1 MENMLN
7 EKGSNHIA
15 SFSVELESGDTGRF
29 NEFLHRLEEL
39 LGAHQRQEQYIFE
52 FCRENL
58 LTLGY
63 HGHSRSDVL
72 SAIHEKM
79 SVGPRRQLNLW
90 VKFED
95 WLRTYDA
102 ADTRT
107 AANLRQLPV
116 MAAVNVARVASPS
129 GIREL
134 AKRVTEAKAD
144 TRAQVERIAHESGLA
159 RPKVESQPKLSGG
172 TMRRTVRH
180 WLSMAREASEAK
192 RLDTKQAKEDA
203 LISELMSWLEGK
215 GAGAK

>member
-7 EKGSNHIA
+7 EGTTRIA
-15 SFSVELESGDTGRF
+15 SFSVEPEAGRF
-29 NEFLHRLEEL
+29 DVFLHRLDEL
-39 LGAHQRQEQYIFE
+39 LGAHQRQEQHIFE

-58 LTLGY
+58 LALGD
-63 HGHSRSDVL
+63 HGHKRSDVL

-107 AANLRQLPV
+107 AASLRKLPV

-129 GIREL
+129 GIGEL
-134 AKRVTEAKAD
+134 AKKVAEAKAD
-144 TRAQVERIAHESGLA
+144 TKAQVQRIAHESGLL
-159 RPKVESQPKLSGG
+159 RSKVESQPKLSGG

-192 RLDTKQAKEDA
+192 RIDTKQAKEDA
-203 LISELMSWLEGK
+203 LIGEMVSWLEGK